1 MCLEECACVFVGV
14 CVCVCVRE
22 RVVYTEF
29 VWSSP
34 SLHVRGVQVHFPPR
48 RVPVLRRPVTGKTR
62 VPAEA

>member
-1 MCLEECACVFVGV
+1 MYLEECVCVFVGV
-14 CVCVCVRE
+14 FVCALE